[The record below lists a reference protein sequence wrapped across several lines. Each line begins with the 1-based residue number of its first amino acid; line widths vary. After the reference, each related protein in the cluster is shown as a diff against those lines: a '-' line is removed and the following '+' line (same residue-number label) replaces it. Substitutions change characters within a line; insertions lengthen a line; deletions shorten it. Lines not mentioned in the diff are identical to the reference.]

1 MEFSVLHLG
10 LVMLGGALGGVARVL
25 LNETFTR
32 LIGSDFPWGTLLVN
46 VSGALLIGGLAAIAM
61 AGDTLLPPTAW
72 AFLAIGVLGSY
83 TTVSSFSLQ
92 TLTLLQ
98 RGSRGAALANVLL
111 SVCLCVGAAAFGFGV
126 GELLFSRAPA

>member
-1 MEFSVLHLG
+1 MEFSVFHLG

-25 LNETFTR
+25 LNETVTR
-32 LIGSDFPWGTLLVN
+32 LLGSDFPWGTLVVN

-61 AGDTLLPPTAW
+61 VGNTLLPPTAW
-72 AFLAIGVLGSY
+72 AFFAIGVLGSY

-98 RGSRGAALANVLL
+98 RGARGTALANVLL
-111 SVCLCVGAAAFGFGV
+111 SVCLCVGAAALGFAV
-126 GELLFSRAPA
+126 GALLFFGTPA